1 MDLQGYD
8 RKTCYLDLQDNK
20 TVISSEMC
28 YVEDFVN
35 IHSDV
40 QEMTLQKLMV
50 SQCYRVASSSYWQN
64 IRCDFVFGCST

>member
-8 RKTCYLDLQDNK
+8 SKTCYLDLQDNK

-50 SQCYRVASSSYWQN
+50 SQCYQVALSSHWQN

>member
-8 RKTCYLDLQDNK
+8 CKPCCVDMQDNK

-35 IHSDV
+35 IHSNA
-40 QEMTLQKLMV
+40 QERTLQKLMV
-50 SQCYRVASSSYWQN
+50 SQCYQVALFSY
-64 IRCDFVFGCST
+64 

>member
-50 SQCYRVASSSYWQN
+50 SQCYRVASSS
-64 IRCDFVFGCST
+64 S